1 MMATGL
7 LGIFIHTL
15 LTQPTALKL
24 EEMIDYLDLEQQL
37 DIIWEGVMS
46 E

>member
-1 MMATGL
+1 MMATVL

-24 EEMIDYLDLEQQL
+24 EEMIDYLEQQL